1 MYYLKKTL
9 RGIELIFYQEKTP
22 SGHNT
27 NPDRERSYN
36 YEAAQRAKRE
46 IIDIAL
52 SNTWD
57 YMLTQT
63 ISPQYHDR
71 YNTEQQKNLLLS
83 TLKDF
88 RKRYDPNL
96 AFILIPETHK
106 DGAIHFHGLL
116 KFNIPSQHLQFIKE
130 RNGAQIYSHKLLSK
144 KGFNELAKIYNH
156 QEFVTYYISKYI
168 TKSVKNKITQKRY
181 YRSEKLEL
189 PKRYYFSRNKDNW
202 QDIQNAVSIAPTY
215 VGQFATKWRL
225 THAETY
231 ALFRHNDKVKE
242 FLKN

>member
-9 RGIELIFYQEKTP
+9 RGIELIFYQTK
-22 SGHNT
+22 NT
-27 NPDRERSYN
+27 EQHIVNTQRERSYQ

-71 YNTEQQKNLLLS
+71 YNPEQQKQLLLK
-83 TLKDF
+83 TLENFKE
-88 RKRYDPNL
+88 RYDHNL
-96 AFILIPETHK
+96 KYIIVPETHK

-116 KFNIPSQHLQFIKE
+116 KFNIPEEHLQFIKI
-130 RNGAQIYSHKLLSK
+130 RNQAHIYKHKLLEK

-181 YRSEKLEL
+181 YRSSGLEV
-189 PKRYYFSRNKDNW
+189 PQRYYFDRRKDNW
-202 QDIQNAVSIAPTY
+202 TDIQNAVSIAPSY

-225 THAETY
+225 TNVDAY
-231 ALFRHNDKVKE
+231 AIFKHNDKVKE
-242 FLKN
+242 FLKS